1 MSSRPSFA
9 SARRRTPL
17 NVPQS
22 RSAAIDCNRNVT
34 VSLSIL
40 FYPILLYSTLP
51 HSHSI
56 VLTQDNALIHRPTI
70 STAAIS
76 GERQSHFLLE
86 PRFR

>member
-1 MSSRPSFA
+1 MYLEKLAIKNFRSFEECEVLLSRDLTIFVGE
-9 SARRRTPL
+9 
-17 NVPQS
+17 N
-22 RSAAIDCNRNVT
+22 
-34 VSLSIL
+34 IL

-56 VLTQDNALIHRPTI
+56 VLMQDNALIHRPTI